1 MSVLEE
7 NKKIVVRFNKE
18 FLEEGSIQSYHNLV
32 AKDFINQTAPSEFS
46 SFDGMLKFME
56 IYRKAFADIKI
67 EIFEQIAERDLV
79 TTRKIIKATHAGEF
93 MGMQPS
99 GKRVDIPVIDIV
111 RVVNGKYVEHWGIRD
126 MQQVLKA
133 KKD

>member
-7 NKKIVVRFNKE
+7 NKKIVLRFNKE
-18 FLEEGSIQSYHNLV
+18 FLEEGNIQSFHELV
-32 AKDFINQTAPSEFS
+32 AKDFINRTAPPEFAS
-46 SFDGMLKFME
+46 VDGMLKFMG

-79 TTRKIIKATHAGEF
+79 TTRKVMKATHVGEF

-99 GKRVDIPVIDIV
+99 GKRVDISIIDIV
-111 RVVNGKYVEHWGIRD
+111 KVVNGKYVEHWGIRD
-126 MQQVLKA
+126 MQQVVNA

>member
-1 MSVLEE
+1 MNVPEE
-7 NKKIVVRFNKE
+7 NKKIVIRFNKE

-32 AKDFINQTAPSEFS
+32 AKDFINRTAPPEFS

-56 IYRKAFADIKI
+56 VYRKAFTDIKI

-79 TTRKIIKATHAGEF
+79 TTRKVIKATHAGEF

-126 MQQVLKA
+126 MQQVMKG